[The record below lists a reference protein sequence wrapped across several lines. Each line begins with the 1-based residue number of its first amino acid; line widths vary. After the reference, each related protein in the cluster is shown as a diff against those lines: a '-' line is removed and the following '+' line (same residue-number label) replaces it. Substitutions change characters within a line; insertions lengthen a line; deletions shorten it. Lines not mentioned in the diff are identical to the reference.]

1 MIVDLMHR
9 NVVKC
14 AHAVSALLLLAS
26 TQTAFTEDGE
36 SRREPQKQSSLF
48 FVQPVSS
55 LFSVQAVDGPA
66 MGQPAGIAAA
76 PVIEKVD
83 PPNWWG
89 QHTINPV
96 RVLIR
101 GKNLGGATLVCPKLQ
116 CARVQVNAAGT
127 YAFVDVTIPVTAR
140 PGSYPLTLRTA
151 SGTAPVPF
159 TVTAPLARAGRFQ
172 GFDQNDAM
180 YLIMPDRFANGDAA
194 NDNPS
199 VSPGLTDRSK
209 GRYYHGGDL
218 EGLRRKL
225 PYLKQLGITT
235 IWLNPLYDNNNGLNR
250 KEVYDGQP
258 MADYHGYG
266 ATDMYAVE
274 EHFGDIATFK
284 SVVDDAHAMGLK
296 LILDMVANHT
306 GPYHP
311 WASDSPTPTWYHGT
325 TEKHP
330 NNTWQT
336 WTLHDPYSPPAM
348 RQETLDGWFINI
360 LPDFNQDDPEVARYI
375 IQNTLWWVG
384 MSGMDGIRQDTWP
397 YVPRAF
403 WRDWMNAIR
412 KEYPSLKVVGEV
424 LDGDPSFV
432 SFFQGGRTNDGID
445 DKVDAMFDFPIHFVV
460 RDVFARGRSIRA
472 VPQMLARD
480 HLYPN
485 PNALVTLLGLHDV
498 NRFMN
503 EPGATS
509 AGLKLAY
516 TFILTARGTPLIY
529 YGDEIAMPG
538 GNDPDNRQDFPGGW
552 AGDPRNAFDA
562 SGRTDVEQAVWTHV
576 QTLLKLRA
584 ERADMRRGLTENL
597 QVGEQTYVYRRGR
610 TVVAI
615 NNGTEAA
622 TVKLPAMTLGADV
635 LKSCAVP
642 TRGAEG
648 ITLTIPSRASCVF

>member
-1 MIVDLMHR
+1 MTGDRMQQALSTCNRVTLML
-9 NVVKC
+9 
-14 AHAVSALLLLAS
+14 AMLAATSAA
-26 TQTAFTEDGE
+26 Q
-36 SRREPQKQSSLF
+36 
-48 FVQPVSS
+48 
-55 LFSVQAVDGPA
+55 
-66 MGQPAGIAAA
+66 A

-101 GKNLGGATLVCPKLQ
+101 GRHLRGATLVCPKLQ
-116 CARVQVNAAGT
+116 CARVTVNAGGT
-127 YAFVDVTIPVTAR
+127 YAFVDVTIPTTAR
-140 PGSYPLTLRTA
+140 AGSYPLTLRTA

-172 GFDQNDAM
+172 GFNQDDAM
-180 YLIMPDRFANGDAA
+180 YLVMPDRFANGDTT
-194 NDNPS
+194 NDDPAIS
-199 VSPGLTDRSK
+199 RGTYDRSK
-209 GRYYHGGDL
+209 TRYYHGGDL

-225 PYLKQLGITT
+225 LYLKQLGITA

-250 KEVYDGQP
+250 KEMYDGQP

-266 ATDMYAVE
+266 ATDLYAVD
-274 EHFGDIATFK
+274 EHFGDIALFK
-284 SVVDDAHAMGLK
+284 SLTDDAHAMGIK
-296 LILDMVANHT
+296 IILDMVANHT

-311 WASDSPTPTWYHGT
+311 WASDAPTPTWFHGT
-325 TEKHP
+325 TETHP

-348 RQETLDGWFINI
+348 RRETLDGWFINI

-403 WRDWMNAIR
+403 WRDWMTAIK
-412 KEYPSLKVVGEV
+412 KEYPTLKVVGEV

-432 SFFQGGRTNDGID
+432 SFFQGGRTQADGID
-445 DKVDAMFDFPIHFVV
+445 DKVDALFDFPIHFTL
-460 RDVFARGRSIRA
+460 RNVFARGGSIRA

-503 EPGATS
+503 EPGATT

-516 TFILTARGTPLIY
+516 TFLATARGTPLIY
-529 YGDEIAMPG
+529 YGDEIALPG
-538 GNDPDNRQDFPGGW
+538 GNDPDNRRDFPGGW
-552 AGDPRNAFDA
+552 TSDPRNAFDA
-562 SGRTDVEQAVWTHV
+562 AGRTDNEQSVWSHL

-584 ERADMRRGLTENL
+584 ERADLRRGVTENL
-597 QVGEQTYVYRRGR
+597 AVTDQSYVYRRGT

-615 NNGTEAA
+615 NNGSAPE
-622 TVKLPAMTLGADV
+622 TVTLPAMTLGADV
-635 LKSCAVP
+635 LKTCTAP
-642 TRGAEG
+642 TSVAGG
-648 ITLTIPSRASCVF
+648 ISLTIPARSSCVF